1 MKTLLHPT
9 YFPSIAQYVIFAK
22 SEHLVFE
29 VEGNF
34 QKQTYRNRT
43 YIYGANG
50 KLMFTVP
57 VRHVKETKHQEYK
70 EIKVANETPWQRLHW
85 RSLESA
91 YRTSPYFEYYEDE
104 LRPLF
109 EKRYDFLMDL
119 NLDTIQL
126 INECLQL
133 EVETSKTTTY
143 EPIITNT
150 AIHDYRKLAIVK
162 KEPDYG
168 FETYTQVFDD
178 KQGFLPNLS
187 ILDLLFNEGT
197 NALTYLE
204 RQTISNS

>member
-1 MKTLLHPT
+1 MSTLVHPT
-9 YFPSIAQYVIFAK
+9 YFPSIAHYVSFVKADT
-22 SEHLVFE
+22 LMFE
-29 VEGNF
+29 MEDNF

-50 KLMFTVP
+50 KLMFNVP
-57 VRHVKETKHQEYK
+57 VRHDKAVKNQKYK
-70 EIKVANETPWQRLHW
+70 DIKIANETPWQRLHW
-85 RSLESA
+85 KSLESA

-109 EKRYDFLMDL
+109 EKRYESLMEL

-133 EVETSKTTTY
+133 EIETSKTVVY
-143 EPIITNT
+143 EPIVSNLQ
-150 AIHDYRKLAIVK
+150 DCRKLAVVK

-168 FETYTQVFDD
+168 FEKYTQVFDG
-178 KQGFLPNLS
+178 KHGFLANLS

-204 RQTISNS
+204 QQTIL